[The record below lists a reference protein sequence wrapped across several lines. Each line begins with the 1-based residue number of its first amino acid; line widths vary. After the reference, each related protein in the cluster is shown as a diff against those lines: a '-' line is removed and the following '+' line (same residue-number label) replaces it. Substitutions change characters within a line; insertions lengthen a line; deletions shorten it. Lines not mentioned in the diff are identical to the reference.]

1 MRNLKIFPKM
11 FLNTFAILGILIVLV
26 HLLIFLVFPR
36 TYFETR
42 KQEINSKANE
52 ISQSLQGKDAK
63 FVEQS
68 LEIYSKSSEIKA
80 FIRGNSDNNEV
91 RLGNHDN
98 VDLSSNNNSLII
110 EEREIKLNNG
120 RKVSVQF
127 VSTADMQRDAKELSF
142 KFLPLSITISLLLS
156 VVISLIY
163 AKTITNNIQEIKDV
177 TTKMMELDRGA
188 RLKVESTNEVGQ
200 LKAHINDLY
209 ATLLELIDDLEVKNS
224 EILKLERIKYD
235 FFRGASHELKTP
247 LASLKII
254 LENMKFNI
262 GKYRNRDEYIGSCI
276 DIVDGMSQNISQI
289 LSISS
294 LEHLKDDEEW
304 LEVNSV
310 LQDVIDK
317 YSLMASNKKIV
328 IANQITD
335 EKMYIGRTA
344 LQIVLSNLISNAV
357 KYSDSPGKVTIG
369 VTEEWIYVNNTCKD
383 AEQLDIDRLFE
394 VNFDLSKENSNG
406 LGLYIV
412 RNILLS
418 YGIEH
423 KVVRRK
429 SSVTFMIKLS
439 VPE

>member
-177 TTKMMELDRGA
+177 TTKMMELDRRA
-188 RLKVESTNEVGQ
+188 RLKVE
-200 LKAHINDLY
+200 
-209 ATLLELIDDLEVKNS
+209 
-224 EILKLERIKYD
+224 
-235 FFRGASHELKTP
+235 
-247 LASLKII
+247 
-254 LENMKFNI
+254 
-262 GKYRNRDEYIGSCI
+262 
-276 DIVDGMSQNISQI
+276 
-289 LSISS
+289 
-294 LEHLKDDEEW
+294 
-304 LEVNSV
+304 
-310 LQDVIDK
+310 
-317 YSLMASNKKIV
+317 
-328 IANQITD
+328 
-335 EKMYIGRTA
+335 
-344 LQIVLSNLISNAV
+344 
-357 KYSDSPGKVTIG
+357 
-369 VTEEWIYVNNTCKD
+369 
-383 AEQLDIDRLFE
+383 
-394 VNFDLSKENSNG
+394 
-406 LGLYIV
+406 
-412 RNILLS
+412 
-418 YGIEH
+418 
-423 KVVRRK
+423 
-429 SSVTFMIKLS
+429 
-439 VPE
+439 

>member
-188 RLKVESTNEVGQ
+188 CLKVESTNEVGQ

-254 LENMKFNI
+254 LDIFNANCAQPPENT
-262 GKYRNRDEYIGSCI
+262 
-276 DIVDGMSQNISQI
+276 
-289 LSISS
+289 
-294 LEHLKDDEEW
+294 
-304 LEVNSV
+304 SV
-310 LQDVIDK
+310 RQ
-317 YSLMASNKKIV
+317 YFS
-328 IANQITD
+328 
-335 EKMYIGRTA
+335 
-344 LQIVLSNLISNAV
+344 
-357 KYSDSPGKVTIG
+357 
-369 VTEEWIYVNNTCKD
+369 
-383 AEQLDIDRLFE
+383 
-394 VNFDLSKENSNG
+394 
-406 LGLYIV
+406 
-412 RNILLS
+412 
-418 YGIEH
+418 
-423 KVVRRK
+423 
-429 SSVTFMIKLS
+429 
-439 VPE
+439 